1 MQANRTTCKNKYIP
15 DDECIRKNKKIV
27 ADAISHLLNGNICFP
42 FQITALFIKDNYL
55 IWCVS
60 TNKFGF

>member
-1 MQANRTTCKNKYIP
+1 MIIKNSAIMQANVG
-15 DDECIRKNKKIV
+15 KNKKIV

>member
-1 MQANRTTCKNKYIP
+1 MMDYKNRHIP
-15 DDECIRKNKKIV
+15 DNECIRKNKKIV

>member
-1 MQANRTTCKNKYIP
+1 MY
-15 DDECIRKNKKIV
+15 KKIEI
-27 ADAISHLLNGNICFP
+27 DAKFASNGNICFP